1 MKRGGF
7 RRIEEQMEVCEQET
21 HKRQKAIG
29 FNSLGEIWKHSDNYE
44 KRGFLNSGAQRRNRT
59 TDTRI
64 FNPLL
69 YRLSYLGNMAE
80 LLEMGPPSA
89 RGAY

>member
-1 MKRGGF
+1 MGFYRFIMDYWGLGDRDLSTNSGDSWTYRDKRGGVF
-7 RRIEEQMEVCEQET
+7 
-21 HKRQKAIG
+21 
-29 FNSLGEIWKHSDNYE
+29 
-44 KRGFLNSGAQRRNRT
+44 GAQRRNRS

-69 YRLSYLGNMAE
+69 YQLSYLGIYCCIKRRE
-80 LLEMGPPSA
+80 SLWTLRLSPT

>member
-1 MKRGGF
+1 M
-7 RRIEEQMEVCEQET
+7 I
-21 HKRQKAIG
+21 
-29 FNSLGEIWKHSDNYE
+29 Y
-44 KRGFLNSGAQRRNRT
+44 GAQRRNRT

-69 YRLSYLGNMAE
+69 YQLSYLGIYCCIKRRE
-80 LLEMGPPSA
+80 SLWTLRLSPT

>member
-1 MKRGGF
+1 VLRVCYGIFGG
-7 RRIEEQMEVCEQET
+7 EENN
-21 HKRQKAIG
+21 
-29 FNSLGEIWKHSDNYE
+29 NSIRSMIY
-44 KRGFLNSGAQRRNRT
+44 GAQRRNRT

-69 YRLSYLGNMAE
+69 YQLSYLGIYCCIKRRE
-80 LLEMGPPSA
+80 SLWTLRLSPT